1 MNKQASMD
9 AGTTQ
14 HDVEWVLTLFG
25 TAVGAGIL
33 FLPIQ
38 AGLGGIWPII
48 LLSCIAFPIVWLSHR
63 TLTHLVVTHKQP
75 SELPQVIGDDL
86 GPAAG
91 TAVGVLYFVFYLA
104 LVVAYATGM
113 INIASIFVEYQ
124 LGLEAVPRP
133 ILSLVIALG
142 LSAIMLTAGENAILR
157 ITSSVAFP
165 LIGVLLFLSI
175 YLIPTW
181 DLSLLAIAPTR
192 HELLQG
198 LLVILPILLFSM
210 DFSPICSMLA
220 ASYRRHYPD
229 ARVAMR
235 RSDRAVYWSSLLLLV
250 FVMFFA
256 FSCVMTTQPKDLQ
269 FALGHNIDILTLMS
283 LHVRPH
289 LLRYGFPLLA
299 FAAILHSYFSAFLG
313 ARNGLIGL
321 LNHLRHRSGDGT
333 GPDSHP
339 LEWVTTL
346 LIALPLWLLA
356 LADPSI
362 LAIIGMLA
370 APIVALVC
378 YVMPVYVFR
387 RVPRLAIYRDRSS
400 ALVMVVGLF
409 VMVSYVIGTN
419 I

>member
-1 MNKQASMD
+1 MNKQASME

-48 LLSCIAFPIVWLSHR
+48 LLSCISFPIVWLSHR

-75 SELPQVIGDDL
+75 RELPQVIAEDL

-91 TAVGVLYFVFYLA
+91 TAVSVLYFLFYLA

-113 INIASIFVEYQ
+113 INIASIYVEYQ

-133 ILSLVIALG
+133 ILCLVIALG

-157 ITSSVAFP
+157 ITSAVAFP
-165 LIGVLLFLSI
+165 LIGALLFLSV

-181 DLSLLAIAPTR
+181 DIAILHIVPTR
-192 HELLQG
+192 FELLQG
-198 LLVILPILLFSM
+198 LLLILPILLFSM

-235 RSDRAVYWSSLLLLV
+235 RSDRAVYWSSLMLLV

-256 FSCVMTTQPKDLQ
+256 FSCVMSTQPKDLN

-289 LLRYGFPLLA
+289 LLRFAFPLLA

-313 ARNGLIGL
+313 ARSGLIAL
-321 LNHLRHRSGDGT
+321 LNHVRHRRNSET
-333 GPDSHP
+333 AHTSHP

-346 LIALPLWLLA
+346 VIALPLWIIA
-356 LADPSI
+356 LTDPSI
-362 LAIIGMLA
+362 LAIIGMVA
-370 APIVALVC
+370 APIIALVC

-387 RVPRLAIYRDRSS
+387 RVPRLAIYRERAS
-400 ALVMVVGLF
+400 ALVMILGLF
-409 VMVSYVIGTN
+409 LVVSYFIGTRL
-419 I
+419 

>member
-1 MNKQASMD
+1 MNKQASME

-63 TLTHLVVTHKQP
+63 TLAHLVVTHKQP
-75 SELPQVIGDDL
+75 HELPQVIGDDL
-86 GPAAG
+86 GPTAG
-91 TAVGVLYFVFYLA
+91 MAVSVLYFVFYLA

-113 INIASIFVEYQ
+113 INISSIFVEYQ

-142 LSAIMLTAGENAILR
+142 LSAIMLTAGESAILR
-157 ITSSVAFP
+157 ITSAVAFP
-165 LIGVLLFLSI
+165 LIGALLFLSI

-181 DLSLLAIAPTR
+181 DISLLSILPTR
-192 HELLQG
+192 FELVRD
-198 LLVILPILLFSM
+198 LLLILPILLFSM

-235 RSDRAVYWSSLLLLV
+235 RSDRTIYWSSLMLLV

-256 FSCVMTTQPKDLQ
+256 FSCVMTTQPKALS
-269 FALGHNIDILTLMS
+269 FALDHNIDILTLMS

-289 LLRYGFPLLA
+289 LLRFGFPLLA

-313 ARNGLIGL
+313 ARSGLIAL
-321 LNHLRHRSGDGT
+321 LNHMRHRKDDDT
-333 GPDSHP
+333 TQTSHP

-346 LIALPLWLLA
+346 VITLPLWVIA

-362 LAIIGMLA
+362 LAIIGMVA

-387 RVPRLAIYRDRSS
+387 RVPRLAIYRERAS
-400 ALVMVVGLF
+400 ALVLVVGLL
-409 VMVSYVIGTN
+409 VMASYVIGMN
-419 I
+419 L